1 MYQNNFTISSSILF
15 CLSIAFIA
23 MLRCVS
29 HAPVIRRFLEVI
41 SRDKKKKQQ
50 TKSYFCVTRKGHFL
64 APFEFFSDDKD
75 EDDETFDD
83 FIIFI
88 VLS

>member
-41 SRDKKKKQQ
+41 SRDKKKNNKQ
-50 TKSYFCVTRKGHFL
+50 KVT
-64 APFEFFSDDKD
+64 S
-75 EDDETFDD
+75 
-83 FIIFI
+83 
-88 VLS
+88 V